1 MARRS
6 EVYGADGRAPHSPT
20 FLEAPQPS
28 NLLAIQETTT
38 LNASANTQHLAMVAS
53 IKDYKLSTL
62 LVLAKG
68 FTLTNRIVHGPV
80 TRARA
85 DIVMHAPTEAHAT

>member
-1 MARRS
+1 
-6 EVYGADGRAPHSPT
+6 
-20 FLEAPQPS
+20 
-28 NLLAIQETTT
+28 
-38 LNASANTQHLAMVAS
+38 MVAS

-85 DIVMHAPTEAHAT
+85 DIRAGAGLIITEATAILVQGFGWYGSPALYSDEQAAT